1 MLAHEVLCALPEA
14 FSGER
19 PVRVLHLL
27 QGVWVESL
35 GIGGRYVNLKLRKAV
50 IKNVLKSG
58 IDIYVRQPLHTH
70 ILEVLVQLLVLLG
83 GGLGYLRLRA
93 PDLLKQLPVTLELGR
108 SPWYH
113 LAIERESIS
122 CLETEKGAIFYLIL
136 IQELLSP

>member
-35 GIGGRYVNLKLRKAV
+35 GIGGRYENLKLRKAV
-50 IKNVLKSG
+50 KFLLKSG
-58 IDIYVRQPLHTH
+58 IDICVRKPLHTH
-70 ILEVLVQLLVLLG
+70 ILKVLVQLWVLLG

>member
-1 MLAHEVLCALPEA
+1 MLAHEVLGALPEA
-14 FSGER
+14 FAWER
-19 PVRVLHLL
+19 AVRVLHLL

-35 GIGGRYVNLKLRKAV
+35 GIGGRYENLDLTKAV
-50 IKNVLKSG
+50 IINLLKSG
-58 IDIYVRQPLHTH
+58 IDICVRQPLHTH
-70 ILEVLVQLLVLLG
+70 ILKVLVQLLVLLG

-113 LAIERESIS
+113 LVIERESIS
-122 CLETEKGAIFYLIL
+122 RLETEKCANLYLIL

>member
-1 MLAHEVLCALPEA
+1 MLAHEVLCALPKA
-14 FSGER
+14 FSGKR

-35 GIGGRYVNLKLRKAV
+35 GIGGRYENLDLTKAV
-50 IKNVLKSG
+50 IINLLKSG
-58 IDIYVRQPLHTH
+58 IDICVRQPLHTH
-70 ILEVLVQLLVLLG
+70 ILKVLVQLLVLLG

-113 LAIERESIS
+113 LVIERESIS
-122 CLETEKGAIFYLIL
+122 RLETEKCANLYLIL

>member
-1 MLAHEVLCALPEA
+1 MRFASLNFA
-14 FSGER
+14 GEIKR
-19 PVRVLHLL
+19 ER
-27 QGVWVESL
+27 E
-35 GIGGRYVNLKLRKAV
+35 IGARKAT
-50 IKNVLKSG
+50 
-58 IDIYVRQPLHTH
+58 YEYPH
-70 ILEVLVQLLVLLG
+70 ILQILVQAFVLLG

-136 IQELLSP
+136 NQELLSP

>member
-35 GIGGRYVNLKLRKAV
+35 GIGGRYENLKLRKAV

-58 IDIYVRQPLHTH
+58 IDICVRKPLHTH

-108 SPWYH
+108 RPWDH

>member
-50 IKNVLKSG
+50 IINLLKSG
-58 IDIYVRQPLHTH
+58 IDICVRKPLHTH

-93 PDLLKQLPVTLELGR
+93 PDLLKQLPVTLELR
-108 SPWYH
+108 CSPRYH
-113 LAIERESIS
+113 LAIERKSIS
-122 CLETEKGAIFYLIL
+122 CLDREKDAIFYLIL
-136 IQELLSP
+136 LQELLSP